1 MQNSEIDKINS
12 PDSGGEDEAECL
24 AVLKVLDR
32 IGDKWTVMVLGA
44 LADGTLRFNTI
55 LRTINGISHR
65 MLTLTL
71 RSLERDGLVTRKIYP
86 TIPPRVEYTLT
97 EIGHSLIVPLLSLSD
112 WGNEHLPQIEKA
124 RERYDKLSK

>member
-124 RERYDKLSK
+124 RERYDKLPK